1 MKPEHVIDEHA
12 TIKGADIEKVYD
24 DCLAWLNKIHA
35 NIIIQK
41 RPEFIKA
48 FHLPP
53 DMLTQVIDVEYW
65 NWHPKNWEKNID
77 LFFYKIDDQ
86 VRVRLIIE
94 RPEGFHTKAAIEKRR
109 RWWVILVLDLYKSL
123 NIEVDSSHKKKFF
136 SVTNLRKMKS
146 DILHSFSLPLFGSLV
161 MLVWGFHSIL
171 TDERI
176 GYLFILAAVYIPL
189 RVIYENFLIQ
199 KRIRELYPGR

>member
-1 MKPEHVIDEHA
+1 M
-12 TIKGADIEKVYD
+12 
-24 DCLAWLNKIHA
+24 
-35 NIIIQK
+35 
-41 RPEFIKA
+41 
-48 FHLPP
+48 PP

-86 VRVRLIIE
+86 VRVRFIIE

-123 NIEVDSSHKKKFF
+123 NIEVDSSHEKKFF
-136 SVTNLRKMKS
+136 PVTNLRKMKS

-171 TDERI
+171 TDESWI
-176 GYLFILAAVYIPL
+176 FSHFSSGVHSSTSNL
-189 RVIYENFLIQ
+189 
-199 KRIRELYPGR
+199 